1 MPIEGPPLKDRQEK
15 SKGFT
20 TQQGPETLKMGFFT
34 GDNLAEPWELSQQ
47 MNKFIRFTCLA
58 LLVGSVGSVASS
70 VTAAP
75 VKVHLGTL
83 APKGSSYTRHLEEMG
98 QKWRKAPGGG
108 ALLTIYPDGTM
119 GSEPD
124 MVRRMRLGQLQAAM
138 VTVSGLSEI
147 EPGVAG
153 FQSMPKIYR
162 TLEEVDYITEKMEPM
177 MEKRLGDK
185 GFVVLFWSDTGFVR
199 YFSKQPVVTPEEFKK
214 AKLFVSTTR
223 PAELAI
229 YRFVGCHPVPLEVAD
244 ILPGLQT
251 GLIDCVAMPP
261 AIALSLQLDMAA
273 PHMLDMNWVPLVGA
287 AIMTK
292 KTWDEFS
299 PEAQEFIRKSATEAG
314 KLLKADGRRENVESI
329 AAMKK
334 RGLKV
339 DAVPPEVEAEWDAE
353 VEKVYSK
360 IRGIAVP
367 SDIYDQVTNEL
378 KVFREQKAGATK

>member
-1 MPIEGPPLKDRQEK
+1 
-15 SKGFT
+15 
-20 TQQGPETLKMGFFT
+20 
-34 GDNLAEPWELSQQ
+34 
-47 MNKFIRFTCLA
+47 MNKLIRFASSA
-58 LLVGSVGSVASS
+58 LVVGSVYSVALSLAA
-70 VTAAP
+70 AAP
-75 VKVHLGTL
+75 IKVHLGTL
-83 APKGSSYTRHLEEMG
+83 APKGSSYTRHLQVMG
-98 QKWRKAPGGG
+98 EKWRKAPGGG

-119 GSEPD
+119 GSEAD

-147 EPGVAG
+147 EPAVAG
-153 FQSMPKIYR
+153 LQSMPKIYR
-162 TLEEVDYITEKMEPM
+162 TLEEVDYIGQKMEPM
-177 MEKRLGDK
+177 LEKRLNEK

-199 YFSKQPVVTPEEFKK
+199 FFSKQSVVTPDEFKK
-214 AKLFVSTTR
+214 AKLFVAASR

-244 ILPGLQT
+244 VLPSLQT

-261 AIALSLQLDMAA
+261 TIALAIQLDSIA

-292 KTWDEFS
+292 KTWDAFP
-299 PEAQEFIRKSATEAG
+299 PEAQEAMRKSASEAG

-339 DAVPPEVEAEWDAE
+339 DTLTPEIDAEWDQE

-367 SDIYDQVTNEL
+367 ADIYDEVTSQL
-378 KVFREQKAGATK
+378 KAFRAAKSGATK